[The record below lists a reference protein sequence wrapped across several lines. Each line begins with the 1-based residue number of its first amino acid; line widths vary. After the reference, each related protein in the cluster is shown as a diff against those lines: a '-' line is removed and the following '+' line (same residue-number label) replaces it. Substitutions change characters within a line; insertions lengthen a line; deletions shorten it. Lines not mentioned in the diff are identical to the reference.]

1 MIAKKLHL
9 KPGMRVTVANAPS
22 GFSLGKPVG
31 VAIEKSL
38 KRDLDLVLLF
48 ATTQKELNARWPKAL
63 ASVKQDGALWVSYP
77 KKNSGIQTDLGMGEW
92 DATKGSD
99 WNPVRWP
106 RSTVF
111 ACGSIPQPAPGSG
124 RPTTLA

>member
-9 KPGMRVTVANAPS
+9 KPGMRVAVANAPS
-22 GFSLGKPVG
+22 GFSLGKPAG

-48 ATTQKELNARWPKAL
+48 ATTQNELNAQWPKAL

-77 KKNSGIQTDLGMGEW
+77 KRTQEFRRISAWASGTRRRDPTGI
-92 DATKGSD
+92 
-99 WNPVRWP
+99 
-106 RSTVF
+106 RS
-111 ACGSIPQPAPGSG
+111 
-124 RPTTLA
+124 R